1 MLGTIKEKMKR
12 TIIFLLISLQISCFS
27 QIRMTTGIRCGTE
40 NQKANEYFESGN
52 FGLQIN
58 KLTEARKFF
67 YAAAQVDSL
76 FCDAWDNLSIVC
88 RRLGQ
93 YEDAFVAGM
102 HSLVIDSTNAGAW
115 ANCGYASFLGGDI
128 DRALT
133 SFDHAQRIIP
143 DDPEGYYGKS
153 MILYSIDSIEQ
164 ARKNILKAKELY
176 YINGIRIGK
185 EVDLLHGFIEYK
197 YGVLGSAQLLFQK
210 VYSGYKE
217 NAELNYYLG
226 QCILI
231 NEKNTK
237 KAQKYI
243 YRAKIL
249 GYVPDDKI

>member
-1 MLGTIKEKMKR
+1 
-12 TIIFLLISLQISCFS
+12 
-27 QIRMTTGIRCGTE
+27 MTTGLRCGTE
-40 NQKANEYFESGN
+40 NQKAKEYFESGN

-58 KLTEARKFF
+58 KLTEARKLF
-67 YAAAQVDSL
+67 YAAVQTDSL

-93 YEDAFVAGM
+93 YEDAFAASL
-102 HSLVIDSTNAGAW
+102 HSLVIDSTNGVAW
-115 ANCGYASFLGGDI
+115 ANCGYASFLAGDI
-128 DRALT
+128 YRALT
-133 SFDHAQRIIP
+133 SFNHAQRIIP

-176 YINGIRIGK
+176 AIKGMKIGK

-197 YGVLGSAQLLFQK
+197 YGLLNNAQLLFQK
-210 VYSGYKE
+210 VYSDNRE

-231 NEKNTK
+231 NENDTR

-249 GYVPDDKI
+249 GYVLNDKLMINK